1 MDLTSAIKERRSIR
15 KYKTD
20 PIPDNLIEQILD
32 SARWA
37 PSWANTQCVKF
48 IVIKDA
54 EMKQKLQ
61 NTLSPTNPARNA
73 MLQAPVIIA
82 AFAETN
88 KAGYKKGEPVTD
100 KNEWFMFDTALSLHN
115 ITLTAYSLGLGTVH
129 VGFFKA
135 KEVRALLNIP
145 EDMAVVELMPLG
157 YPDETP
163 IAPQRKPLNEIVF
176 YEKWNNKQGV

>member
-1 MDLTSAIKERRSIR
+1 MDINSAITGRRSIR

-20 PIPDNLIEQILD
+20 PIPDSILEQIFE

-37 PSWANTQCVKF
+37 PSWANTQCVRF
-48 IVIKDA
+48 VVIKDA

-61 NTLSPTNPARNA
+61 NTLSATNPARNA

-82 AFAETN
+82 AFAETK
-88 KAGYKKGEPVTD
+88 KAGYKKGEAVTD
-100 KNEWFMFDTALSLHN
+100 KNEWFMFDTALALHN

-129 VGFFKA
+129 VGFFNA
-135 KEVRALLNIP
+135 KEVGTLLNIP

-157 YPDETP
+157 YSDETP
-163 IAPQRKPLNEIVF
+163 NAPARKSLSEIVF
-176 YEKWNNKQGV
+176 HEKWINR